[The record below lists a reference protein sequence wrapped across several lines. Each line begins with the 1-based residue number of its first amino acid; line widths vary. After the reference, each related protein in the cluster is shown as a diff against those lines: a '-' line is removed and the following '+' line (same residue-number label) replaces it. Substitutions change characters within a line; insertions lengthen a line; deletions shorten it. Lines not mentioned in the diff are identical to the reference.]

1 MRIALLSESK
11 EFGGAEQYLLLLAG
25 GLAALGHQVLF
36 LIPQGASWSSR
47 AREAAWGV
55 EECPSRL
62 QSWLPLRL
70 AWLSAALK
78 RTSPDILHINLPST
92 YAASF
97 SAGAL
102 VGGRYGCPVVT
113 TEHLSMIGRSRR
125 RLLLKGLFTRYVRRI
140 IAVSESTRRCLEESH
155 GVPAD
160 RITVVLNGIDLD
172 GLRFLSQDDARS
184 RLGIDR
190 GRLAIGCVGE
200 LIPRKGHSYLMEAM
214 AEIEGRSPGLAQLV
228 IVGEGRERSRLE
240 RQVADLGL
248 DGVVKLPGMIEGAG
262 SLLKAFDLFV
272 MPSMMEAMPF
282 ALIESMAAG
291 LPAVATSV
299 WGIPEIVREGK
310 TGLLVPPA
318 ATPEL
323 AGAILKLLK
332 DEDLRARFGATAEA
346 DARERFSLAEMAD
359 KTAGVY
365 EELVAAKSQS

>member
-36 LIPQGASWSSR
+36 LIHRGASWSSR

-70 AWLSAALK
+70 VWLSAALK

-102 VGGRYGCPVVT
+102 VGERYGCPVVT

-125 RLLLKGLFTRYVRRI
+125 RLFLKGLFTRYVRRI

-200 LIPRKGHSYLMEAM
+200 LIPRKGHSYLVEAM

-240 RQVADLGL
+240 RQIAGLGL

-299 WGIPEIVREGK
+299 WGIPEIVRDGK

-332 DEDLRARFGATAEA
+332 DEDLRSRFGATAEA
-346 DARERFSLAEMAD
+346 DAREKFSLAEMAD
-359 KTAGVY
+359 KTAAVY

>member
-55 EECPSRL
+55 EECPSLL
-62 QSWLPLRL
+62 QSWLALRL
-70 AWLSAALK
+70 AWLSSVLK

-102 VGGRYGCPVVT
+102 VGERYGCPVVT

-125 RLLLKGLFTRYVRRI
+125 RLILKRLFTRYVRRI
-140 IAVSESTRRCLEESH
+140 IAVSESTRRCLEKSH

-160 RITVVLNGIDLD
+160 KITVVLNGIDLD
-172 GLRFLSQDDARS
+172 GLRFLNQDDARS

-190 GRLAIGCVGE
+190 GRLALGCVGE
-200 LIPRKGHSYLMEAM
+200 LIPRKGHSYLVAAM

-228 IVGEGRERSRLE
+228 IVGEGRERTRLE
-240 RQVADLGL
+240 KQVADLGL

-318 ATPEL
+318 SIPEL

-332 DEDLRARFGATAEA
+332 DEDLRSRFGATAEA

-359 KTAGVY
+359 KTARVY
-365 EELVAAKSQS
+365 GELVATKSQS